1 MIRDLQSVPRQTS
14 VERPSAAELVDRAR
28 AIAGIARE
36 RALETETAR
45 RVSDDMIARIRQAG
59 LFKIMQPQAYGGFEY
74 GFDVMVQVQATIASG
89 CGSTGWVFGLL
100 ASQQWLIACF
110 SKAAQDEIWSDR
122 AALSTGTYAPVA
134 RAEAVDGGYRVSGS
148 GSFCSGCDNVQWQFL
163 GGMIPQAD
171 GPPKPG
177 FFVLRTADITIDD
190 NWRTMGLAGS
200 GSKTVVADN
209 AFVPAHRAV
218 TFAELLNATAPGMRA
233 SANPLYKQSFLAVL
247 PIAIVTP
254 VVGMAEGAIA
264 AFLDMAKV
272 RTTRGAVAGG
282 NRKMAELTT
291 IQLRA
296 AEAAA
301 CIDAAKLLLFRDLA
315 EAYDMAARGEAV
327 SVDVRLRN
335 RRDQAFSVRLS
346 LQAIDALFLAAGGQ
360 GLFLDHPLQRFWR
373 DAHAAGAHISLN
385 WDSAGSM
392 FGQYLL
398 GLEPKGQY

>member
-1 MIRDLQSVPRQTS
+1 M
-14 VERPSAAELVDRAR
+14 AELVDRAR

-36 RALETETAR
+36 RALETESAR

-74 GFDVMVQVQATIASG
+74 GFDVMVQVQTIIASG